1 MNQAKICTNC
11 GHKKSEH
18 RQRYDSECCDHRYT
32 LSEVKLFIDP
42 ENIKNLLSGK
52 VNKIGWKNPD
62 GTAMSSY
69 VLIESSSPHK
79 RLSPTFRTAIN
90 GCKCEY
96 FDAPVSQPLYSWR
109 VTLIIKKLM
118 KIFDLS
124 LDDAHKKFKEKGLS
138 ECEKNEK
145 LEKENKEL
153 KKDDTEEA
161 EN

>member
-1 MNQAKICTNC
+1 
-11 GHKKSEH
+11 
-18 RQRYDSECCDHRYT
+18 
-32 LSEVKLFIDP
+32 VKLFIDP

-138 ECEKNEK
+138 ECEKIVVR
-145 LEKENKEL
+145 LKEN
-153 KKDDTEEA
+153 A
-161 EN
+161 